1 MLGFILA
8 IIIGGVAG
16 YIAERIMKADHSV
29 FVNVALGIAGA
40 FLLNLVLSIFFGI
53 GGGNLLWQLLAGIVG
68 ACILIWGYRE
78 YRKRA

>member
-16 YIAERIMKADHSV
+16 LIAERIMNANHGLL
-29 FVNVALGIAGA
+29 VNIALGVSGA

-53 GGGNLLWQLLAGIVG
+53 GGGNILWQLLAGIVG

-78 YRKRA
+78 YKSRS